1 MKIAEKPVCQVD
13 KPVLKQVEETDFFE
27 KPVCTAEVFW
37 SWMSESPRPP
47 AQHIE
52 ETAEKPICKPDKPE
66 SNKSDQLDQKESDQP
81 ERKVS
86 IRWADLE
93 SGMLILIY

>member
-1 MKIAEKPVCQVD
+1 
-13 KPVLKQVEETDFFE
+13 
-27 KPVCTAEVFW
+27 
-37 SWMSESPRPP
+37 MSESPRPP

-66 SNKSDQLDQKESDQP
+66 SNKSDQLDQQESDQP